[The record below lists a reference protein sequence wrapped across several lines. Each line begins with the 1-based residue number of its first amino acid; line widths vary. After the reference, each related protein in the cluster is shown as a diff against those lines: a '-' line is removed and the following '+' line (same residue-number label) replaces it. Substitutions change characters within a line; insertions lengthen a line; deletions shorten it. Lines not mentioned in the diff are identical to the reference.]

1 MPYFRALLSLFFS
14 WCAAA
19 SMLQMVTAHAAEL
32 PPLPAAEA
40 PLDRSHPLVGQIVTS
55 AGRLTPA
62 QLIERAQGY
71 DFVLLGEKHD
81 NPDHHRLQAWV
92 VDALVATGERPAIV
106 MEMLDADQTE
116 ALADYRRRPGADA
129 AGLGPALSWEARGW
143 PSWSMYAPIAAVALR
158 ADLPILPANL
168 TRADTR
174 SIGRGERA
182 RLHPDVGAT
191 LEASP
196 RYDAAQ
202 TESLTEELRESHCG
216 QLPDAAVPRMVE
228 VQWARDASMAGAL
241 HAGPEMSV
249 LIAGTGH
256 VRKDRA
262 VPWHLDHRAPG
273 RSVLSIALVEVQQD
287 RNNPAAYSQSGL
299 FDVLWF
305 TARVDNEDPC
315 LKFRDSLQR
324 MRKP

>member
-1 MPYFRALLSLFFS
+1 MPHFRAVLCHFFS

-19 SMLQMVTAHAAEL
+19 LMLQMVTVNAAEL

-55 AGRLTPA
+55 AGRLTPS
-62 QLIERAQGY
+62 QLVERAQDH

-81 NPDHHRLQAWV
+81 NPDQHRLQAWV
-92 VDALVATGERPAIV
+92 VGALVATGQRPAIA

-116 ALADYRRRPGADA
+116 ALADYRRKSGADA
-129 AGLGPALSWEARGW
+129 AGLGPALGWEARGW
-143 PSWSMYAPIAAVALR
+143 PSWNMYAPIAAVALR

-168 TRADTR
+168 TRIETR

-182 RLHPDVGAT
+182 HLHPDVGAT

-202 TESLTEELRESHCG
+202 TESLTDELRASHCG
-216 QLPDAAVPRMVE
+216 QLPDPAVPRMVE

-241 HAGPEMSV
+241 HAAKGISV
-249 LIAGTGH
+249 LIAGAGH
-256 VRKDRA
+256 VRNDRA
-262 VPWHLDHRAPG
+262 VPWHLRHRAPG
-273 RSVLSIALVEVQQD
+273 SSVLSVAFVEVQRD
-287 RNNPAAYSQSGL
+287 RDDPAAYSQSAL

-315 LKFRDSLQR
+315 VKFRESLQR